1 VTVTQAEIRRQVQA
15 IASCVEE
22 AHPGALAR
30 LGGDALAELASWPE
44 VQVEWVPD
52 ADVGDGCSVAGSY
65 RSDSSPPALCIALSA
80 SPGRRQFTALHE
92 AGHHIQ
98 QNNIEL
104 GAALVMAADAE
115 GLEEGACNLF
125 AGQTLL
131 PADVVDRYIGARGPS
146 AAEVAELF
154 AGSQASR
161 AACCVRAAERLRSP
175 GAVVLLDYAGVVS
188 FAQPTG
194 GFIPPA
200 RGSDQSGT
208 PLVSAALRRGGHART
223 ETFVRYR
230 TGGRSDTVYGDC
242 ADAGGWLVA
251 VLATDRVPWLKF
263 APPQPWTGS
272 GGARWWTCE
281 TCGEQ
286 FPVADRCLTCGQPK
300 CSHSGHCGCSLAREK
315 RCTSCFMMKHA
326 SQFEAGG
333 TVCRECRE

>member
-1 VTVTQAEIRRQVQA
+1 MFDLLIGDLSPTVVDAVEHVAVGGRPEMLPRGVSVGTPVVSPFDPAAEVRAELSDTLECLRRAAWAPQALGSGKSLRELLRGRSDVPAVMEEVTKA

-30 LGGDALAELASWPE
+30 LGHDALAELASWPE

-92 AGHHIQ
+92 VGHHIQ

-104 GAALVMAADAE
+104 GAALIMAADAE

-131 PADVVDRYIGARGPS
+131 PAEMVDRYIGARGPS

-161 AACCVRAAERLRSP
+161 APAAS
-175 GAVVLLDYAGVVS
+175 G
-188 FAQPTG
+188 
-194 GFIPPA
+194 PPN
-200 RGSDQSGT
+200 G
-208 PLVSAALRRGGHART
+208 SAAQA
-223 ETFVRYR
+223 
-230 TGGRSDTVYGDC
+230 
-242 ADAGGWLVA
+242 
-251 VLATDRVPWLKF
+251 PW
-263 APPQPWTGS
+263 W
-272 GGARWWTCE
+272 
-281 TCGEQ
+281 
-286 FPVADRCLTCGQPK
+286 
-300 CSHSGHCGCSLAREK
+300 CSTTNYSP
-315 RCTSCFMMKHA
+315 
-326 SQFEAGG
+326 
-333 TVCRECRE
+333 